1 MVGRSDRRRRRRHA
15 ARVSS
20 ARGIHY
26 TCPSERRRRSRTKP
40 RSVERSAVTAAAA
53 AKGVR
58 ARLRSGNCLLH
69 YLRQQPRMRRRAARA
84 RAVPTLPQSRPPSS
98 SLAAF
103 MTALAAFLA
112 AGANTATLSKTLSY
126 KDKKTLKHAFS
137 LILSLSLSS
146 FSLSFSL

>member
-26 TCPSERRRRSRTKP
+26 TGPSERRRRSRTKP

-69 YLRQQPRMRRRAARA
+69 YLRQQPRREEGGQGEGGPDLAPVEAA
-84 RAVPTLPQSRPPSS
+84 VLV
-98 SLAAF
+98 LAAF
-103 MTALAAFLA
+103 ITALAAFLA
-112 AGANTATLSKTLSY
+112 AGAKTATLSKTLSY
-126 KDKKTLKHAFS
+126 KAKRH
-137 LILSLSLSS
+137 
-146 FSLSFSL
+146 